1 MRKAGE
7 ERKFNNLYVHT
18 AKGFSMVELIVVIAI
33 MAILV
38 GILAPTLM
46 KQIEKS
52 RYAKDKQ
59 LTDNIASAVQNGLI
73 EEETYEDF
81 LKIADNLP
89 YTIYL
94 SDVYSLSENSGVVG
108 YIFAQ
113 EVIDEIG
120 NKVKFGSAGI
130 KGKDGFVDKI
140 VRIDIDENLNVT
152 VEVEGAQKTLKI
164 QK

>member
-7 ERKFNNLYVHT
+7 ERQFNTPYAHKT
-18 AKGFSMVELIVVIAI
+18 KGFSLVELIVVIAI

-38 GILAPTLM
+38 GILTPTLM
-46 KQIEKS
+46 KQIEKG

-59 LTDNIASAVQNGLI
+59 LTDNVACAVQNGLT

-94 SDVYSLSENSGVVG
+94 SEVYALSENTGAVG

-120 NKVKFGSAGI
+120 GKVKFTSAGI
-130 KGKDGFVDKI
+130 KGKDGFTDKI
-140 VRIDIDENLNVT
+140 VKISIDENLNVT
-152 VEVEGAQKTLKI
+152 VEVEGANKALKI

>member
-1 MRKAGE
+1 MKKAGE
-7 ERKFNNLYVHT
+7 ERQFNTPYAHKT
-18 AKGFSMVELIVVIAI
+18 KGFSLVELIVVIAI

-38 GILAPTLM
+38 GILTPTLM

-59 LTDNIASAVQNGLI
+59 LTDNVACAVQNGLT

-94 SDVYSLSENSGVVG
+94 SELYSLSENTGAVG

-120 NKVKFGSAGI
+120 GKVKFCSAGI
-130 KGKDGFVDKI
+130 KGKDGFTDKI
-140 VRIDIDENLNVT
+140 VKISIDENLNVT
-152 VEVEGAQKTLKI
+152 VEVEGANKALKI